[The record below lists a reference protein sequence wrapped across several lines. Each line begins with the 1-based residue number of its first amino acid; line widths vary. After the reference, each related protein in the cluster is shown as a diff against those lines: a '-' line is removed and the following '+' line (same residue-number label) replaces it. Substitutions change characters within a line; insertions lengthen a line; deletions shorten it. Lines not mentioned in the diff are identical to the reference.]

1 MTGGSHEFLN
11 VGERMLNG
19 RTVSH
24 YYATG
29 PMPAMAAS
37 KPGSGAVYAARDWQ
51 GLYFDG
57 GTTYTVTLP
66 DPVPVGQYWSF
77 MVYDNQTRSIRETD
91 WKRGGIDSHQ
101 PTLKRMRTAR

>member
-1 MTGGSHEFLN
+1 
-11 VGERMLNG
+11 MLNG

-24 YYATG
+24 YDATG

-37 KPGSGAVYAARDWQ
+37 KPGSGAVYATLDWQ

-66 DPVPVGQYWSF
+66 DPVTVPQYGVVHGLRQPDPV
-77 MVYDNQTRSIRETD
+77 D
-91 WKRGGIDSHQ
+91 
-101 PTLKRMRTAR
+101 P